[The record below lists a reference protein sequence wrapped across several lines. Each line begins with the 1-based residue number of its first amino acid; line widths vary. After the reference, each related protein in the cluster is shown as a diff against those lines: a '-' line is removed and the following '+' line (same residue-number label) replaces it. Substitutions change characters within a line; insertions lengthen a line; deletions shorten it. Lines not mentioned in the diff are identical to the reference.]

1 MQKKFFLA
9 FQRVDI
15 ESIKKNPTVHSNI
28 DMMNNSTTLTELQPE
43 SSDNNYSICY
53 STPQEFS
60 LDEFEIEFVIH
71 GLLISCVGLFGLC
84 GNMASIFIF
93 SKPQMRNSINTILI
107 ALVSCDLLV
116 ILTSILMFS
125 LTVFGN
131 TGNNNYFLQ
140 QNIDKISCSATV

>member
-1 MQKKFFLA
+1 M
-9 FQRVDI
+9 
-15 ESIKKNPTVHSNI
+15 
-28 DMMNNSTTLTELQPE
+28 MMNNSTSSLTEELQPAE
-43 SSDNNYSICY
+43 YTNNYSICY

-131 TGNNNYFLQ
+131 TGNNANKNNYIMYFT
-140 QNIDKISCSATV
+140 K

>member
-1 MQKKFFLA
+1 MFFREWILNLY
-9 FQRVDI
+9 
-15 ESIKKNPTVHSNI
+15 KKNPTVHSNI
-28 DMMNNSTTLTELQPE
+28 DMMNNSTTLTDLQPE
-43 SSDNNYSICY
+43 SSDHNYSICY

-93 SKPQMRNSINTILI
+93 SRPQMRNSINTILI

-140 QNIDKISCSATV
+140 QNNDKISCSATV

>member
-1 MQKKFFLA
+1 
-9 FQRVDI
+9 
-15 ESIKKNPTVHSNI
+15 
-28 DMMNNSTTLTELQPE
+28 MMNNSTTLTDLQPE
-43 SSDNNYSICY
+43 SSDHNYSICY

-93 SKPQMRNSINTILI
+93 SRPQMRNSINTILI

-131 TGNNNYFLQ
+131 TGNNN
-140 QNIDKISCSATV
+140 

>member
-1 MQKKFFLA
+1 
-9 FQRVDI
+9 
-15 ESIKKNPTVHSNI
+15 
-28 DMMNNSTTLTELQPE
+28 MMNNSTTLTELQPE

-93 SKPQMRNSINTILI
+93 SRPQMRNSINTILI

-131 TGNNNYFLQ
+131 TGNINTNEINCIMYFTKLVRFFVVP
-140 QNIDKISCSATV
+140 NRNM

>member
-1 MQKKFFLA
+1 MM
-9 FQRVDI
+9 
-15 ESIKKNPTVHSNI
+15 
-28 DMMNNSTTLTELQPE
+28 MMNNSTSSLTEELQPAE
-43 SSDNNYSICY
+43 YTNNYSICY

-131 TGNNNYFLQ
+131 TGNNTYKNNCIMYFTKLIRFFVIR
-140 QNIDKISCSATV
+140 NTSNM

>member
-1 MQKKFFLA
+1 
-9 FQRVDI
+9 
-15 ESIKKNPTVHSNI
+15 
-28 DMMNNSTTLTELQPE
+28 MNNSTSLTNELQPE
-43 SSDNNYSICY
+43 PEPESLDNNYSICY

-93 SKPQMRNSINTILI
+93 SRPQMRNSINTILI

-131 TGNNNYFLQ
+131 TGKLILGNHRSSNYF
-140 QNIDKISCSATV
+140 

>member
-1 MQKKFFLA
+1 M
-9 FQRVDI
+9 
-15 ESIKKNPTVHSNI
+15 
-28 DMMNNSTTLTELQPE
+28 MMNNSTSSLTEELQPAE
-43 SSDNNYSICY
+43 YTNNYSICY

-140 QNIDKISCSATV
+140 QNNDKNN